1 MKNNLKLWNS
11 VQKTDPKYTK
21 QVNFG
26 RKFTSINAHYQVKCM
41 TEAFGQKGKDWGVE
55 DEVFHTLVEHL
66 LGYQAKLWYIQ
77 DGIKCEFDINSSIAT
92 HQRNGKLDDECYKK
106 VTTDALT
113 KGMSHLGFNA
123 DIFLG
128 MWDDNRYVNQMKE
141 EFNKPAPVKKPVK
154 KEGKWTLEV
163 KDEKWDVVLGWIAKN
178 KEKGLSNLL
187 EELEKD
193 LYVIGDDVKVEL
205 KKHV

>member
-1 MKNNLKLWNS
+1 M
-11 VQKTDPKYTK
+11 
-21 QVNFG
+21 
-26 RKFTSINAHYQVKCM
+26 
-41 TEAFGQKGKDWGVE
+41 
-55 DEVFHTLVEHL
+55 
-66 LGYQAKLWYIQ
+66 Q
-77 DGIKCEFDINSSIAT
+77 DGLKCEFDINSSIAT

-141 EFNKPAPVKKPVK
+141 EFNKPAPVKK
-154 KEGKWTLEV
+154 EGKWELKVDDT
-163 KDEKWDVVLGWIAKN
+163 KWDIVLGWIAKN
-178 KEKGLSNLL
+178 KDKGLAQII
-187 EELEKD
+187 ETLEKD
-193 LYVIGDDVKVEL
+193 LYVIDDDVKIEL

>member
-1 MKNNLKLWNS
+1 MKNNLKLWDS

-21 QVNFG
+21 EVNFG

-41 TEAFGQKGKDWGVE
+41 TKEFGPKGKGWGVD

-66 LGYQAKLWYIQ
+66 VGYQAKLWYIQ
-77 DGIKCEFDINSSIAT
+77 DGKRFEFAINSSIAT

-113 KGMSHLGFNA
+113 KGISQLGFNA

-128 MWDDNRYVNQMKE
+128 MWDDNRYVSQMKK
-141 EFNKPAPVKKPVK
+141 EFSEPTSEK
-154 KEGKWTLEV
+154 KEGKWELKV
-163 KDEKWDVVLGWIAKN
+163 KDEKWDVVLKWIAN
-178 KEKGLSNLL
+178 HKEKGLANLIT
-187 EELEKD
+187 ELEKD

>member
-1 MKNNLKLWNS
+1 MKNNLKLWTS

-41 TEAFGQKGKDWGVE
+41 TEAFGQKGNGWGVK
-55 DEVFHTLVEHL
+55 DEVFHTLAEHL
-66 LGYQAKLWYIQ
+66 LGYQAVLWYMQ
-77 DGIKCEFDINSSIAT
+77 DGLKCEFDINSSIAT

-141 EFNKPAPVKKPVK
+141 EFNKPAPVKK
-154 KEGKWTLEV
+154 EGKWELKVDDT
-163 KDEKWDVVLGWIAKN
+163 KWDIVLGWIAKN
-178 KEKGLSNLL
+178 KDKGLAQII
-187 EELEKD
+187 ETLEKD
-193 LYVIGDDVKVEL
+193 LYVIDDDVKIEL

>member
-1 MKNNLKLWNS
+1 
-11 VQKTDPKYTK
+11 
-21 QVNFG
+21 
-26 RKFTSINAHYQVKCM
+26 
-41 TEAFGQKGKDWGVE
+41 
-55 DEVFHTLVEHL
+55 
-66 LGYQAKLWYIQ
+66 
-77 DGIKCEFDINSSIAT
+77 
-92 HQRNGKLDDECYKK
+92 
-106 VTTDALT
+106 
-113 KGMSHLGFNA
+113 MSHLGFNA

-141 EFNKPAPVKKPVK
+141 EFNKPAPVK